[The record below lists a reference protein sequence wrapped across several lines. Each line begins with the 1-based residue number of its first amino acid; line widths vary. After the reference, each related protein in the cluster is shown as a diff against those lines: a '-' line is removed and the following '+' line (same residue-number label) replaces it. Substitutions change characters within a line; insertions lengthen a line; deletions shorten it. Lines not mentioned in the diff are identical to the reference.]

1 MKNRLM
7 PIVFE
12 IEEEDVLSTEKKEK
26 LLSLFQKIS
35 FRYRVLS
42 IRFSKNEDV
51 VGYIVVNDN
60 SEWVLRKIIG
70 EFNDL
75 LNKEGF
81 EYSMYLPVVCDG
93 VVFKRP
99 TFYPFGELIVS
110 K

>member
-12 IEEEDVLSTEKKEK
+12 IEEDEILSNEEKEK
-26 LLSLFQKIS
+26 ILSLFQKIS
-35 FRYRVLS
+35 FRYRILS
-42 IRFSKNEDV
+42 IQFLRNEEV

-60 SEWVLRKIIG
+60 SEWVLRKIIE
-70 EFNDL
+70 EFNMSME
-75 LNKEGF
+75 KEGF

-99 TFYPFGELIVS
+99 AFYPFGELTVS